1 MQVGTDG
8 PSDSYSEARLVGHK
22 ESAVCLFV
30 YFLSRMYRLY
40 LLVQSIYKQFII
52 LLSCTVY

>member
-40 LLVQSIYKQFII
+40 LLVQSIYNS
-52 LLSCTVY
+52 LLFY

>member
-8 PSDSYSEARLVGHK
+8 PSDSYSEARLVDHK

-30 YFLSRMYRLY
+30 YFLPRMYRLY
-40 LLVQSIYKQFII
+40 LLVQSIYNS
-52 LLSCTVY
+52 LLFY